1 MEKPS
6 LLRRLRRAL
15 WYATAGAA
23 ILAAVLLTL
32 TRLLLPEL
40 EGQRSRVEALAS
52 AALGQPVHIR
62 TLSSRLRGISPL
74 VVLEDVELLDVAGE
88 HPVARFREVEV
99 GFAPLLSL
107 RRLRPVISA
116 ITVVGADLTL
126 MRQADGALRVQ
137 GLAGADDGNAEAA
150 EGIGRWLLEQGRLAL
165 LDSRMHWRDLKTGRS
180 FDVERVDIEL
190 LNSDARHQLSVEVTL
205 PPGMGRSL
213 HLALDLEGDVL
224 QPGAWSGRG
233 YMQGKDLRPAPWLE
247 EWGPLGGLTLQ
258 QGVFDLRVWGEWESG
273 RLTATDVVA
282 GVRDL
287 ALRGEHGELAL
298 AKLAAAARWQRQDQG
313 WELLLGDVS
322 LQQQAT
328 DAAEPLQARLRRD
341 GEAWEVQV
349 SSLRLH
355 DMALVA
361 PLLPMAEAQRTMVA
375 AMQPQ
380 GWVRQLRLALAGGEL
395 RHAQGILDQ
404 ASVAPWHALPGFSG
418 LSGRWVWNGDHGR
431 IVVDSR
437 GGTLALPELF
447 RAPLSLQQLQATI
460 GVQRTAAGW
469 YLAFDGMRLAT
480 PDIQLAADAALT
492 LPPDATPYLDLRGL
506 FWNGRAVATPHYLP
520 AGIMGNEAL
529 AWLDQAFRGG
539 SVTRGGVLFHGPL
552 AAFPFDGGE
561 GRFEVDFGV
570 HDAELFF
577 QTGWPSL
584 RQVDARVRFLNR
596 GMSIEAETG
605 QMYDSRISRA
615 QVGIADLHHPLL
627 TVQGAA
633 RLSGDDAIRLL
644 RETPLR
650 RQLGDYVAA
659 LRMEGDSDLEL
670 EFALPLD
677 NALAKT
683 QPFRLSGAVTLQDN
697 RLWLAEVLSIDAI
710 EGRLAFTDSGL
721 QAEALRARML
731 DEPASITIYGEGRGA
746 DARTIVAA
754 RGQLQAAALRR
765 LHDAPLSARL
775 NGRGT
780 WQATLR
786 VPHGEHRDGTQ
797 LRLHSDLR
805 GIGLDLPHPLGKEA
819 DVARTLELVHHFS
832 GARRGQL
839 QLAYGESLRALLA
852 LQEDGG
858 LQRGALHFGAA
869 AARLPSRDELH
880 VSGILRDLEL
890 GRWGEAL
897 RGSGKGAALPLR
909 LEMEELHLAAAEAE
923 GGAAPDWSELPPL
936 DVQINRFGYGALQL
950 EQLAFQLRSNRD
962 SMQLNDLRLT
972 GPGLQLSGQG
982 RWQLRPRSYS
992 EAKLVLESPDF
1003 GHMLRHLGVASVFTR
1018 GKARVEAD
1026 LNWPAPLS
1034 GFNIATLGGTLH
1046 GTLEDGLMDE
1056 VDPGAGR
1063 LLGLLSLQALPRRLV
1078 LDFRDMFQKGL
1089 AFSRIEGDFSLR
1101 AGDAH
1106 TSNLVMESAAALI
1119 RVEGRTG
1126 LVARDYDQRITVV
1139 PNLSGTAPVVG
1150 ALAFGPQVGAVML
1163 LFQRLLKKNVDE
1175 AARTEYRV
1183 TGSWDQPLIEKVAQ
1197 PKGEASSALEAGT
1210 L

>member
-15 WYATAGAA
+15 WYATAGLA

-40 EGQRSRVEALAS
+40 EGQRSRVESLAS

-62 TLSSRLRGISPL
+62 TLGSRLRGISPQ

-88 HPVARFREVEV
+88 HPVARFRAVEV
-99 GFAPLLSL
+99 GFAPLISL
-107 RRLRPVISA
+107 RRLRPVIAA

-126 MRQADGALRVQ
+126 VRQADGALRVQ
-137 GLAGADDGNAEAA
+137 GLAGADGGDAAVA

-165 LDSRMHWRDLKTGRS
+165 LDSRVHWRDLKTGRS
-180 FDVERVDIEL
+180 FDMERVDIEL
-190 LNSDARHQLSVEVTL
+190 LNSDARHQLNVEVTL

-233 YMQGKDLRPAPWLE
+233 YVQAQGLRPAPWLE

-258 QGVFDLRVWGEWESG
+258 QGVFDLRAWGEWTAG
-273 RLTATDVVA
+273 RLAAADVVTEA
-282 GVRDL
+282 RDL
-287 ALRGEHGELAL
+287 AVRGEHGELAL

-313 WELLLGDVS
+313 WELQLGNVA

-328 DAAEPLQARLRRD
+328 VAAEPLQAWLRRD
-341 GEAWEVQV
+341 GEAWEAQV

-355 DMALVA
+355 DVALLA
-361 PLLPMAEAQRTMVA
+361 PLLPLAEPQRAMMA

-380 GWVRQLRLALAGGEL
+380 GRLHQLRLALAGGQL

-404 ASVAPWHALPGFSG
+404 VSVAPWQALPGFSG
-418 LSGRWVWNGDHGR
+418 LSGRWVWSGDHGR

-437 GGTLALPELF
+437 GGALELPRLF
-447 RAPLSLQQLQATI
+447 RAPLALQQLQATI
-460 GVQRTAAGW
+460 DVQHSAAGW

-480 PDIQLAADAALT
+480 PDIQLAADATLT
-492 LPPDATPYLDLRGL
+492 VPQDATPYLDLRGL
-506 FWNGRAVATPHYLP
+506 FWNGRAVATPQYLP
-520 AGIMGNEAL
+520 AGIMGHEAL

-577 QTGWPSL
+577 QAGWPSL

-596 GMSIEAETG
+596 GMVIEAETG
-605 QMYDSRISRA
+605 RMYDSRISRA
-615 QVGIADLHHPLL
+615 HVGIADLHHPLL

-650 RQLGDYVAA
+650 QRLGDYVAA
-659 LRMEGDSDLEL
+659 LRMEGDSELEL
-670 EFALPLD
+670 DFALPLD
-677 NALAKT
+677 SALART
-683 QPFRLSGAVTLQDN
+683 QPFRLGGVVALQDN
-697 RLWLAEVLSIDAI
+697 RLWLADVLSIDAV
-710 EGRLAFTDSGL
+710 EGRLVFSDSGL
-721 QAEALRARML
+721 QAEALRARIL

-746 DARTIVAA
+746 DARTVVAA
-754 RGQLQAAALRR
+754 RGQMQAAALRR
-765 LHDAPLSARL
+765 LHDAPLAARL
-775 NGRGT
+775 SGRSA
-780 WQATLR
+780 WQGTLR
-786 VPHGEHRDGTQ
+786 VPHGEHRAGTQ

-805 GIGLDLPHPLGKEA
+805 GMVLDLPHPMGKAAETA
-819 DVARTLELVHHFS
+819 QTLELVHHFS

-839 QLAYGESLRALLA
+839 QLAYGNVLRAVLA
-852 LQEDGG
+852 LKEDGG
-858 LQRGALHFGAA
+858 LRRGALHFGTA

-880 VSGILRDLEL
+880 VSGILRDLDL
-890 GRWGEAL
+890 GRWGDVL

-909 LEMEELHLAAAEAE
+909 LEMEELHLAEAKAE
-923 GGAAPDWSELPPL
+923 GGAGSDWSELPPL
-936 DVQINRFGYGALQL
+936 DVQISRFGYGALQL

-972 GPGLQLSGQG
+972 GPALQLSGQG

-992 EAKLVLESPDF
+992 ELKLVLESPDF
-1003 GHMLRHLGVASVFTR
+1003 GQMLRHLGVASVISR
-1018 GKARVEAD
+1018 GKARMEAE
-1026 LNWPAPLS
+1026 LNWPAPLP
-1034 GFNIATLGGTLH
+1034 GFSVATLGGTLH
-1046 GTLEDGLMDE
+1046 GKLEDGLMDE

-1078 LDFRDMFQKGL
+1078 LDFRDLFQKGL

-1101 AGDAH
+1101 GGEAY

-1183 TGSWDQPLIEKVAQ
+1183 TGSWDQPVIEKVPQ
-1197 PKGEASSALEAGT
+1197 PKGEASSALETGT